1 MSEPVLISWSGGK
14 DCALL
19 LHELRQAGELEPV
32 GLLTTFSPEG
42 RSGGHRVRRELIE
55 RQAELA
61 GIPLH
66 PVLLRDGATNL
77 EYEAVM
83 ASALDGARQRGVRCV
98 AFGDIYLRSIREY
111 RERQMAELGM
121 EAFFPL
127 WDRDTTELAREIL
140 ALGFAATVVCVDTD
154 RLAASFAGRLYD
166 EALLRDLPAA
176 IDPCGENGEFHTF
189 VHGGPI
195 FRQPV
200 EIQPSGP
207 DPRGRFCF
215 FDLLPLKGP

>member
-1 MSEPVLISWSGGK
+1 MAEPVLISWSGGK
-14 DCALL
+14 DCSLL
-19 LHELRQAGELEPV
+19 LHELRRAGELEPA
-32 GLLTTFSPEG
+32 GLLTTFTPEG

-55 RQAELA
+55 RQADLA
-61 GIPLH
+61 GLALH
-66 PVLLRDGATNL
+66 PVLLREGATNA

-83 ASALDGARQRGVRCV
+83 ASALEGARRQGIRRV
-98 AFGDIYLRSIREY
+98 AFGDICLQSIREY

-127 WDRDTTELAREIL
+127 WDRDTAALALEIL
-140 ALGFAATVVCVDTD
+140 ALGFEATVVCVDTD
-154 RLAASFAGRLYD
+154 RLDPSFAGRRYD

-195 FRQPV
+195 FRHPV
-200 EIQPSGP
+200 EIRPAGP
-207 DPRGRFCF
+207 ESRGRFHY
-215 FDLLPLKGP
+215 FDLGDPC

>member
-19 LHELRQAGELEPV
+19 LHELRRAGELEPV

-66 PVLLRDGATNL
+66 PIPLREGATNA
-77 EYEAVM
+77 EYEAAM
-83 ASALDGARQRGVRCV
+83 ASALEGARRRGIRRV
-98 AFGDIYLRSIREY
+98 AFGDINVRSIREY

-127 WDRDTTELAREIL
+127 WDRDTAETAREIL

-154 RLAASFAGRLYD
+154 RLDAAFAGRPYD
-166 EALLRDLPAA
+166 EALLRDLPEA

-195 FRQPV
+195 FRHPV
-200 EIQPSGP
+200 EIRPAGP

-215 FDLLPLKGP
+215 FDLLPGL